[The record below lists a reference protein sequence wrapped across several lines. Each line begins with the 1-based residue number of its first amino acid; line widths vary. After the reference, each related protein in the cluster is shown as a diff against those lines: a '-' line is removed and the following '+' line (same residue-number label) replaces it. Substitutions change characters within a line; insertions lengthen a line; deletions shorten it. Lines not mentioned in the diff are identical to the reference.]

1 MATEMIFTWLRFLNE
16 YLMKPSW
23 FLFVAFY
30 YPQELHLIDSILWNA
45 LLIFLLDGFIL
56 CLQFLFDHKI
66 VTWKADLGFKKCN
79 ALNLCQTYFSCTHNE
94 SSLPLNN
101 EVGKNNKNASTK
113 ISGFILVSE
122 SLLSLD
128 LQGTC
133 WYFIMV
139 TVTCKWLKF

>member
-79 ALNLCQTYFSCTHNE
+79 ALNLCQTYFMHSQW
-94 SSLPLNN
+94 
-101 EVGKNNKNASTK
+101 K
-113 ISGFILVSE
+113 FIAIEQWGGQKQQKCVNQDIRLYLGLWKPAIIRLARN
-122 SLLSLD
+122 LLILHHGYSYM
-128 LQGTC
+128 Q
-133 WYFIMV
+133 V
-139 TVTCKWLKF
+139 T